1 MKLTYNGVSSWTIT
15 VYRLDFDVDKGAIKP
30 NNVGVILTEPRLK
43 YDKGKMSIV
52 LLYEFIVVGFL
63 VSVVQGTVTYGSPY
77 NVYGKKL
84 RLIPDDF
91 ICRKGKLMG
100 KGMLILVFYS
110 GLTPDD
116 FTCQWENH

>member
-1 MKLTYNGVSSWTIT
+1 MSSCTIT

-43 YDKGKMSIV
+43 YYRGKMSIV
-52 LLYEFIVVGFL
+52 LLCEFIVVGFL
-63 VSVVQGTVTYGSPY
+63 GSVVQGTVTYGAPY

-91 ICRKGKLMG
+91 ICRKGKSCMNNVDFS
-100 KGMLILVFYS
+100 ILFC
-110 GLTPDD
+110 LTPDD
-116 FTCQWENH
+116 FTCQWESH